1 MDLEAAIR
9 TGLNEGQ
16 FVLHYQPIVDVVSR
30 DTASYEALV
39 RWDRPGHGLVQ
50 PDEFIPTAE
59 LSNLICD
66 LGRWVLH
73 EATGQL
79 AEWNR
84 AHAGSLTVAVNI
96 SGRHLA
102 TAGIVADVARAL
114 ETAHLPADRLVLEIT
129 ETVLVDQPMALAHL
143 GALQELGV
151 GISIDDF
158 GTGYTSIGRLQNL
171 SVDTLE
177 IDRSLVASSAPGA
190 GELVR
195 LVVHAAHAFG
205 LTVVGEGVEHEA
217 QLGSLVKA
225 GCDFA
230 QGFLFARPQPPSGL
244 TTIADRHVTRVGPAG
259 HAV

>member
-1 MDLEAAIR
+1 VDLEAAIR

-151 GISIDDF
+151 RDQHR
-158 GTGYTSIGRLQNL
+158 RLRHRVHL
-171 SVDTLE
+171 HRPTAEPLRRHPR
-177 IDRSLVASSAPGA
+177 DRSEPG
-190 GELVR
+190 
-195 LVVHAAHAFG
+195 
-205 LTVVGEGVEHEA
+205 
-217 QLGSLVKA
+217 
-225 GCDFA
+225 
-230 QGFLFARPQPPSGL
+230 
-244 TTIADRHVTRVGPAG
+244 RVLRSWCR
-259 HAV
+259 